1 MAYLSGRDVMSIRGV
16 LGVFFLFVGALTV
29 VTDPLDDVDALSRH
43 FVPGLERFRTQLI
56 DAANDQAWLFA
67 DPAREVARA
76 VLPLYDVGAH
86 WASDVECPVAAARSG
101 ASLSRSPP
109 PA

>member
-1 MAYLSGRDVMSIRGV
+1 MSIRGV
-16 LGVFFLFVGALTV
+16 LGVFFLFVVALSV
-29 VTDPLDDVDALSRH
+29 VTDPLDDLDALSRH

-56 DAANDQAWLFA
+56 DAANAQEWVFA

-86 WASDVECPVAAARSG
+86 CASDVESPIAAARSG

-109 PA
+109 SA